1 MNVRIVIR
9 SAFVWFLVYSA
20 SVLVVYIVF
29 PCTLWRLPIGPE
41 LLTLLNTAIRGVVRL
56 SVLFMTGFTVV
67 KKTSGNGVAYAAIAG
82 TIVATLMLLPD
93 LLIFWNVGLIAIR
106 SWFGS
111 VAGLIFLLAT
121 LGLQVGVALLGGL
134 IGQRLKRG

>member
-1 MNVRIVIR
+1 
-9 SAFVWFLVYSA
+9 
-20 SVLVVYIVF
+20 
-29 PCTLWRLPIGPE
+29 
-41 LLTLLNTAIRGVVRL
+41 
-56 SVLFMTGFTVV
+56 MTGFTVV

-93 LLIFWNVGLIAIR
+93 LLIFWNVVGLIAIR

-111 VAGLIFLLAT
+111 VAGLIVLLVT
-121 LGLQVGVALLGGL
+121 LGLQVSVALLGGL